1 MATTTCSDASQSK
14 AEGVPEVAAH
24 ARSCQNRFHALWENV
39 RDGLAILDPD
49 LTIIMANRALQGL
62 FPNVSLVGQK
72 CFNAFRCR
80 AVPCLTAAA
89 LQGQSPGR
97 DVHESSTLMRPCQS
111 SRELQWTLSPV
122 FSSSSRLEEGAEEFH
137 LVLLDIRLPRMDGME
152 VLVHIKDRVPAM
164 PVIMVTGYGDIQTAV
179 ESMKRGAFNYIT
191 KPFKFQELLALARQ
205 AIECGRN
212 ASHACSPSRAGGHP
226 RAKEPKEQFI
236 LCPSEGMQ
244 QVYALVER
252 VCATDKTIEVPE
264 ISGNREAAPPGR
276 DQGNT
281 HRHTGG
287 PGDEH
292 GPPRCGS
299 KGPPAERLVLPD
311 GPHQHPNSSSQE
323 AARGH

>member
-80 AVPCLTAAA
+80 AGPCLTAAA

-122 FSSSSRLEEGAEEFH
+122 FSSSSRLEEILLIVRKAEGLPEDA
-137 LVLLDIRLPRMDGME
+137 LLSRIAHEINNPLAS
-152 VLVHIKDRVPAM
+152 I
-164 PVIMVTGYGDIQTAV
+164 TG
-179 ESMKRGAFNYIT
+179 F
-191 KPFKFQELLALARQ
+191 
-205 AIECGRN
+205 
-212 ASHACSPSRAGGHP
+212 
-226 RAKEPKEQFI
+226 
-236 LCPSEGMQ
+236 SEGLLKRLGSAPEGLNGKMLAFFKEYLELINSEAYRCKGILQ
-244 QVYALVER
+244 RIMRER
-252 VCATDKTIEVPE
+252 V
-264 ISGNREAAPPGR
+264 R
-276 DQGNT
+276 
-281 HRHTGG
+281 
-287 PGDEH
+287 
-292 GPPRCGS
+292 PRG
-299 KGPPAERLVLPD
+299 
-311 GPHQHPNSSSQE
+311 
-323 AARGH
+323 